1 MLDYHASVPIS
12 SKSPKSRKRKKIYG
26 LKSSVR
32 DNIEGSAITM
42 AGIIKEETGKA
53 LGNPGLR
60 AEGNADQLVGKVQK
74 GIGSIKKALGN

>member
-1 MLDYHASVPIS
+1 MPTA
-12 SKSPKSRKRKKIYG
+12 SKSPTSHKRKKIYG

-74 GIGSIKKALGN
+74 SIGKILKALGH